1 MSFGAEDIQA
11 MNRRVARLD
20 ELYIRDGRDKKD
32 HPWHGCY
39 TGLALKYEREPG
51 SAPD

>member
-1 MSFGAEDIQA
+1 MSYGAEDTKA
-11 MNRRVARLD
+11 MNARVERLE

-39 TGLALKYEREPG
+39 TGLALKYERAEG
-51 SAPD
+51 SSPD